1 MSWRTVVVS
10 SRSKLELKNGYL
22 VIRSDTVKRVHLD
35 EISVLVIENT
45 GSAVTAALLEALWEN
60 KTVVIFCDHKRN
72 PGAQLLPYYNSFD
85 CSARVNTQ
93 IQWTQDIKDLVW
105 TEIIKEKIRKQAQVI
120 EKLNL
125 RNSDLLYGYID
136 EIETGDSTNR
146 EGHAAKVYFNSLFGS
161 SFSRSDGCFTNSAL
175 NYGYGLLLSLVN
187 REIVANG
194 YLTQL
199 GLFHKNV
206 FNQFNLSSDLMEP
219 FRPLFDLI
227 VYSMPKGT
235 DLEHEDKL
243 FLLNTLNERVQI
255 GKAKQTVIN
264 AVGIYVK
271 SILDALD
278 NNDLSLIK
286 FYEYEF

>member
-22 VIRSDTVKRVHLD
+22 VIRSDTVKRVHID

-60 KTVVIFCDHKRN
+60 KTVVVFCDHKRN

-93 IQWTQDIKDLVW
+93 IQWTQDVKDLVW
-105 TEIIKEKIRKQAQVI
+105 TEIIKEKIRKQAQAI

-125 RNSDLLYGYID
+125 KNSDLLYSYID

-161 SFSRSDGCFTNSAL
+161 SFSRSDDCFTNSAL

-227 VYSMPKGT
+227 VYSMPKGN
-235 DLEHEDKL
+235 DLEHDDKL

-255 GKAKQTVIN
+255 GKSKQTVIN

-271 SILDALD
+271 SVLDALD

>member
-10 SRSKLELKNGYL
+10 SRSKLELKNRYL

-85 CSARVNTQ
+85 CSARVSTQ

-105 TEIIKEKIRKQAQVI
+105 TEIIREKIRKQAQVI

-125 RNSDLLYGYID
+125 KNSNLLYSYIE

-161 SFSRSDGCFTNSAL
+161 SFSRSDDCFTNSAL

-227 VYSMPKGT
+227 VYSMPKGN

-255 GKAKQTVIN
+255 GKSKQTVIN

-271 SILDALD
+271 SVLDALD

>member
-161 SFSRSDGCFTNSAL
+161 SFSRSDDCFTNSAL

>member
-45 GSAVTAALLEALWEN
+45 GSAVTAALLEALWAN

-93 IQWTQDIKDLVW
+93 IQWTQDVKDLVW

-125 RNSDLLYGYID
+125 KNSDLLYSYID

-161 SFSRSDGCFTNSAL
+161 SFSRSDDCFTNSAL

-227 VYSMPKGT
+227 VYSMPKRN
-235 DLEHEDKL
+235 DLEHGDKL

-255 GKAKQTVIN
+255 GKSKQTVIN

-271 SILDALD
+271 SVLDALD
-278 NNDLSLIK
+278 NNELSLIK

>member
-22 VIRSDTVKRVHLD
+22 VIRSDIVKRVHLD

-93 IQWTQDIKDLVW
+93 IQWTQDVKDLVW

-125 RNSDLLYGYID
+125 KNSDLLYSYID

-161 SFSRSDGCFTNSAL
+161 SFSRSDDCFTNSAL